1 MFQIGDHIVYPMHGA
16 GVIAAIEEKE
26 IQGIIKQYYVIKM
39 PNEMQVMIPV
49 DKMINSNI
57 RSIVDN
63 MALEEVFS
71 VFQQEELD
79 PSLTWKQRYTSNM
92 EKVKSGSMLEGAE
105 VVRDLTIR
113 NAEKKLNSS
122 ERQMLT
128 NAKKLLISELGLV
141 KGISETQ
148 ASDLLDERMFLG
160 AKSS

>member
-1 MFQIGDHIVYPMHGA
+1 MFQIGDHIVYPMQGA

-63 MALEEVFS
+63 MALEEVFG

-113 NAEKKLNSS
+113 NAEKKLNSKNS
-122 ERQMLT
+122 
-128 NAKKLLISELGLV
+128 
-141 KGISETQ
+141 
-148 ASDLLDERMFLG
+148 
-160 AKSS
+160 